1 MNKLE
6 RQRPLL
12 LLLLGG
18 RIHPAAMAVQHFQ
31 PAVVGCVVSID
42 TPERAESLRA
52 LVERSVSDC
61 TVLQPEAVA
70 PYEPGAT
77 RAAIERLA
85 GQALDR
91 PVVLSLTGG
100 SVPMVLG
107 GYEMARG
114 NGWPAYYQDTG
125 SGQLVDLAAEHE
137 VTRIAPRLSIID
149 YLTICDARL
158 NQSKAH
164 PIGVPPEGLFLNA
177 IALLTRDPAVTAEM
191 MGWLFSGKKSST
203 IRLRNL
209 HWPWGMTHRSLL
221 NELADLELIEEL
233 TWRSGDRV
241 QFRLRDT
248 ESLQFL
254 NGRWLEQ
261 YVNLEAA
268 AAAVEGAPVF
278 DYCAHAVHFL
288 SGGAPRELDF
298 MGVRRGRLMA
308 GSCKTSKN
316 PWDKGALDELVAVTK
331 NLGDNYSIRLFMT
344 NQMRPESGHRLAA
357 SYGEFAEQARKAR
370 TVVITGDD
378 LPGLRNVLAK
388 EALHPTYASN

>member
-1 MNKLE
+1 MNEGLAK
-6 RQRPLL
+6 RPLL
-12 LLLLGG
+12 LVLLGG

-31 PAVVGCVVSID
+31 PAVVGCIVSVD

-52 LVERSVSDC
+52 LVLRSIADC
-61 TVLQPEAVA
+61 AVLKAVEVA

-77 RAAIERLA
+77 RAAIQSLVA
-85 GQALDR
+85 QAPDR

-107 GYEMARG
+107 GYEMARS

-125 SGQLVDLAAEHE
+125 SGQLLDLAAEHE
-137 VTRIAPRLSIID
+137 VTRIVPRLSINE

-158 NQSKAH
+158 NRNKAN
-164 PIGVPPEGLFLNA
+164 PIGMLPEGRFLRA
-177 IALLTRDPAVTAEM
+177 IEALTRDPAVTAEM

-209 HWPWGMTHRSLL
+209 HWPLASAHQRLL
-221 NELADLELIEEL
+221 NDLADLELLQEL
-233 TWRSGDRV
+233 VWRTGDRV
-241 QFRLRDT
+241 QFRLTDA

-261 YVNLEAA
+261 YVNLEAEA
-268 AAAVEGAPVF
+268 ATADGVPVF
-278 DYCAHAVHFL
+278 DQCAHSVHFL

-316 PWDKGALDELVAVTK
+316 PWDKGTLDELVAVSK
-331 NLGDNYSIRLFMT
+331 NLGDNYSIRLFIT
-344 NQMRPESGHRLAA
+344 NQMRPGNGHRLAA
-357 SYGEFAEQARKAR
+357 SYGEFAEQAHKAR

-378 LPGLRNVLAK
+378 LRGLRTRLAK

>member
-1 MNKLE
+1 MNESLG
-6 RQRPLL
+6 QRPLL

-31 PAVVGCVVSID
+31 PAVVGCIVSVD
-42 TPERAESLRA
+42 TPERADSLRS
-52 LVERSVSDC
+52 LVERSAPDC
-61 TVLQPEAVA
+61 TVLEPETVA

-77 RAAIERLA
+77 RAAIERLV
-85 GQALDR
+85 GQTTGR

-107 GYEMARG
+107 GYEMARS

-125 SGQLVDLAAEHE
+125 SGQLVDMAAEHE

-158 NQSKAH
+158 NRNKAH
-164 PIGVPPEGLFLNA
+164 PLGVPPEGLFLNA
-177 IALLTRDPAVTAEM
+177 IALLAQDPAVTAEM
-191 MGWLFSGKKSST
+191 TGWLFSGKKSST

-209 HWPWGMTHRSLL
+209 HWPWGMAHRRLL

-233 TWRSGDRV
+233 TWRSSDRV
-241 QFRLRDT
+241 QFRLRDA

-261 YVNLEAA
+261 YVSLEAV
-268 AAAVEGAPVF
+268 AAAVEGVPVF
-278 DYCAHAVHFL
+278 DHCAHSVHFL

-308 GSCKTSKN
+308 GTCKTSKN
-316 PWDKGALDELVAVTK
+316 PWDKGTLDELVAVTK
-331 NLGDNYSIRLFMT
+331 NLGDNYSIRLFIT
-344 NQMRPESGHRLAA
+344 NQMRPGSGHRLAA
-357 SYGEFAEQARKAR
+357 SYGEFTEQARRAR

-378 LPGLRNVLAK
+378 LPGLRSVLAR
-388 EALHPTYASN
+388 EALHPSFASN